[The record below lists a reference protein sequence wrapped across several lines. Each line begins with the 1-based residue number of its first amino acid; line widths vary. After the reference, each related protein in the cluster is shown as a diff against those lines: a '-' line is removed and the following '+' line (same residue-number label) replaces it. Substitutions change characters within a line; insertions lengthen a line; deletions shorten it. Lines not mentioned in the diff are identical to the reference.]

1 MHLSSTAIAP
11 NSLSSNLSVIILFTV
26 STDSITPPPGDR
38 QSSPTV
44 IFTRLYLYSGASRK
58 LLNFKDSNSP
68 FPSAS
73 IKAPDP
79 ETPGAKFTPVWT
91 PFCTV
96 YFPVATSSAFLFKNS
111 LETLNALKA
120 FVSKANVVSP
130 LLISSKVDPFPPVPD
145 NKSLINKVLLSRG
158 DPSNIQIL
166 AALVQELTNS
176 FCDHF
181 LFSAISY
188 FLFRHFLRCYLI
200 TANLQVELFS
210 IRHQRPFVWT

>member
-1 MHLSSTAIAP
+1 MSPTATSP

-26 STDSITPPPGDR
+26 STDSITPPPGAL

-68 FPSAS
+68 FPFAS

-96 YFPVATSSAFLFKNS
+96 YFPEATSSIFLFKNS

-120 FVSKANVVSP
+120 FVSKANVTSP
-130 LLISSKVDPFPPVPD
+130 VLISSNVDPPPVPD
-145 NKSLINKVLLSRG
+145 NKSRINKVLLSRG
-158 DPSNIQIL
+158 VPSNIQIL

-188 FLFRHFLRCYLI
+188 FLFRRFLRYYLI
-200 TANLQVELFS
+200 TVNLQVELFS
-210 IRHQRPFVWT
+210 IRPLPPFVWI